1 MENLELKQGKGNESP
16 FLDIAIY
23 ISLLY
28 LELSLYE
35 NNVCGYPAKRPN

>member
-1 MENLELKQGKGNESP
+1 MENLDLKQGDGNESP

-35 NNVCGYPAKRPN
+35 NNICGNSAKRPN